1 MKNYNRKDHLAQL
14 HKERRHASCQ
24 KAEAAILRLVNSG
37 KVVNF
42 NSVSKESG
50 LSKAT
55 LYNHL
60 DLRSSIEKLRSQ
72 QAQLPTPSS
81 MKREMTEQSKD
92 AVIASLKRKIKVLT
106 EENQMLKSKMNQR
119 YADWYET
126 L

>member
-1 MKNYNRKDHLAQL
+1 MKNYNRKEHLTQL
-14 HKERRHASCQ
+14 HKERKQASRQ
-24 KAEAAILRLVNSG
+24 KAETAILRLVNSG
-37 KVVNF
+37 KAVNF

-55 LYNHL
+55 LYNHP
-60 DLRSSIEKLRSQ
+60 DLRNSIENLRSQ
-72 QAQLPTPSS
+72 QAQLPTPSA

-106 EENQMLKSKMNQR
+106 GENQMLKSQMNQR
-119 YADWYET
+119 YIDWYEK